1 MLAAAG
7 TVLVGPGAGP
17 FGTSRPPAN
26 EIERESASIS
36 GRRAAMLLHGAASR
50 PLPSVGVIVA
60 TTRPTMTTNWIPLIA
75 AQSLRPESVA
85 VVTHGF
91 SLEPAQREAVQSLAP
106 MVTVSTASA
115 AAPLGEL
122 LNTAAFATSGD
133 LIVKWDDDDWY
144 GTDHLL
150 DLALASVYSGADI
163 VGKGAEFVYLP
174 QANLTVRRFSAGAE
188 TFSRGLSGAALALH
202 RAAFDRLE
210 GFEPKRTGEDSDLI
224 DRAIRLGL
232 RTYRTHGFDFLVQR
246 SDSSAWQSGER
257 RFISQSSWRTPGRWV
272 PHARLHSDAERE
284 EDP

>member
-17 FGTSRPPAN
+17 FETSSPPAN
-26 EIERESASIS
+26 EIQREAASIS
-36 GRRAAMLLHGAASR
+36 GRRKALLRHGAANG
-50 PLPSVGVIVA
+50 PLPSVGVIIA
-60 TTRPTMTTNWIPLIA
+60 TNRPTMTTNWVPLMA
-75 AQSLRPESVA
+75 AQSHRPESVA

-91 SLEPAQREAVQSLAP
+91 SLEPDQQEAIESLAP
-106 MVTVSTASA
+106 AVTVSPATAE
-115 AAPLGEL
+115 APLGEL
-122 LNTAAFATSGD
+122 LNTAAATSSSD

-163 VGKGAEFVYLP
+163 VGKGAEFIYLP
-174 QANLTVRRFSAGAE
+174 HADLTVRRFSAGAE
-188 TFSRGLSGAALALH
+188 TFSRGLSGATLALR
-202 RAAFDRLE
+202 RAAFERLE

-232 RTYRTHGFDFLVQR
+232 RTYRTHGFDFLVHR
-246 SDSSAWQSGER
+246 SDSSAWQSDER

-284 EDP
+284 EHP